1 MKIISF
7 FIYIIKRSMKDRKD
21 ILGFSTH
28 LLFIRKNNFNFF

>member
-7 FIYIIKRSMKDRKD
+7 FIYIIKKSMKDRKG

-28 LLFIRKNNFNFF
+28 LLFIRKKQF